1 MTSSKR
7 GLNIKPSLTVTESPS
22 TSLPTRYRFQPSFND
37 MSEPSQDPNPPK
49 SDPPQ
54 KPNPTKS
61 DPPKKLQA
69 RTAGAP
75 TTNEDVFR
83 MEDFPG
89 AEPGA
94 ANTPPGE
101 EEKIGITEA
110 LRMKGIKDLAK
121 AARRKSGQIFTMFGG
136 KKDGDKKYEDKN
148 DGSKDGG
155 SNTNTA

>member
-7 GLNIKPSLTVTESPS
+7 GLNTKPSLTVTESPS

-37 MSEPSQDPNPPK
+37 MSEPSQDPNPP
-49 SDPPQ
+49 
-54 KPNPTKS
+54 KS

-136 KKDGDKKYEDKN
+136 KKDGDKKDEDKN

>member
-1 MTSSKR
+1 
-7 GLNIKPSLTVTESPS
+7 
-22 TSLPTRYRFQPSFND
+22 
-37 MSEPSQDPNPPK
+37 MSEPSQNPDLPKLDPHQK
-49 SDPPQ
+49 SDAT
-54 KPNPTKS
+54 KPG
-61 DPPKKLQA
+61 PPKKFEA

-75 TTNEDVFR
+75 NTNEDVFKLD
-83 MEDFPG
+83 DFPG

-121 AARRKSGQIFTMFGG
+121 AARRKSGQILTIFGN
-136 KKDGDKKYEDKN
+136 KKDEDKN

-155 SNTNTA
+155 SNTNLN